1 MRYFGSLF
9 SPPSALLSA
18 LTASTLLCCA
28 TANVGCKP
36 EAATRHGVHQ
46 LATQQDRQEQN
57 VKLLEQVV
65 RATEEQENHPDPDY
79 LRGALGPLD
88 AWLAALPPSPDF
100 EPDAEFDALAAETTA
115 LADLARNAARLV
127 ALFLDENGAPTEK
140 DANELQA
147 TVEQTAAQTT
157 ALAEKLDSDALRRFG
172 AVVEELR
179 LKLASA
185 KEFQFADAT
194 ETFQTQIRQFPFSP
208 FYNFETLAAG
218 LGEFSRVLDL
228 DATSFS
234 PQDADYLKESVWFRN
249 VFNWAKGKDQND
261 LAIVCSLFDWSVA
274 NAIATQPIDGP
285 AGPIAQRPWQTLLTS
300 GGTPFDRA
308 LVFIELLRQHRLDA
322 FVVRPDGEVPADF
335 PLIVGVRLDGETYL
349 FAPEYGLPIP
359 AAGPDALVLDG
370 GLRFAKVATLSQV
383 AADDSLL
390 RRLDLPE
397 RSFPAT
403 AAQFQ
408 RTVALVPSSP
418 FATSQRAL
426 AMEREFSGAVSTVLA
441 TPFESQKKRISE
453 LKGVVRVERLH
464 AANAALL
471 EQIFF
476 PIESEILTRPYTY
489 ALASSGNLDVSDSQ
503 GDRADDAFASGS
515 TMVDAD
521 GKFRSTASGPADE
534 AADATANG
542 AKGATVSALWKG
554 KILYLK
560 GRFVDETGSAHWL
573 QQGRVSDRVLRQE
586 ERALPAK
593 TEATVAQYIEWA
605 RSQGQEPTQE
615 ELQEVAL
622 QTASSLQ
629 AELAMKH
636 FVKTASKFY
645 LALVSNAAGREDAA
659 LAHLQDGAR
668 RQGNGDDLW
677 SAGTT
682 YLLARVLERRGET
695 ASAVGLL
702 RSTPTDPGRLLR
714 ARWLS
719 ELAGL
724 TENAPAE
731 EAAPATE
738 NAPAEE
744 AAPATENAPAEEAA
758 PATENAPAE
767 EAAPAETR

>member
-36 EAATRHGVHQ
+36 ETATRHGVHQ
-46 LATQQDRQEQN
+46 RATQQERQEQN

-65 RATEEQENHPDPDY
+65 RATEEQENHPDPNY

-88 AWLAALPPSPDF
+88 DWLAALPPSPDF
-100 EPDAEFDALAAETTA
+100 EPDAEFDALAAETVA

-127 ALFLDENGAPTEK
+127 ALFLDENGTPTEQ
-140 DANELQA
+140 DANELHA
-147 TVEQTAAQTT
+147 TVEQVATQTN

-172 AVVEELR
+172 AFAEELR

-228 DATSFS
+228 DAVSFS
-234 PQDADYLKESVWFRN
+234 TQDADYLKESVWFRN

-261 LAIVCSLFDWSVA
+261 LAVVCSLFDWSVA
-274 NAIATQPIDGP
+274 NVIASAPVDGP

-300 GGTPFDRA
+300 GGTAFDRA

-322 FVVRPDGEVPADF
+322 FVVRPDGDVPVDF
-335 PLIVGVRLDGETYL
+335 PLLVGVRLDGETYL

-359 AAGPDALVLDG
+359 ATGPDALVLDG
-370 GLRFAKVATLSQV
+370 GLRFAQVATLSQV
-383 AADDSLL
+383 AADDALL

-397 RSFPAT
+397 RPFPAT
-403 AAQFQ
+403 SAQFQ

-441 TPFESQKKRISE
+441 TPFESQKKRIAE

-489 ALASSGNLDVSDSQ
+489 ALAASGNLDVSDSQ
-503 GDRADDAFASGS
+503 SDRADDAFASGS
-515 TMVDAD
+515 TMVDAE
-521 GKFRSTASGPADE
+521 GKFRANASGPTAD
-534 AADATANG
+534 DANANANASG
-542 AKGATVSALWKG
+542 AGATVASLWKG

-560 GRFVDETGSAHWL
+560 GRFVDETGAAHWL
-573 QQGRVSDRVLRQE
+573 QQGRVSDRLLRQD
-586 ERALPAK
+586 ERAISAK
-593 TEATVAQYIEWA
+593 TEAAVAQYIEWA

-615 ELQEVAL
+615 ALQAFAL
-622 QTASSLQ
+622 QTATELQ
-629 AELAMKH
+629 AELALKY
-636 FVKTASKFY
+636 FVKTASNFY
-645 LALVSNAAGREDAA
+645 LALVSDAAGREDAA
-659 LAHLQDGAR
+659 LGRLQDGAR
-668 RQGNGDDLW
+668 RQGADDLW
-677 SAGTT
+677 SVGTT
-682 YLLARVLERRGET
+682 YLLARILERRGET
-695 ASAVGLL
+695 ANAVGLL
-702 RSTPTDPGRLLR
+702 RSAPNDAGRLLR
-714 ARWLS
+714 ARWLA

-724 TENAPAE
+724 TETAPTEETAPAQETAPVE
-731 EAAPATE
+731 ETAP
-738 NAPAEE
+738 
-744 AAPATENAPAEEAA
+744 
-758 PATENAPAE
+758 
-767 EAAPAETR
+767 